1 MMTPEQ
7 AFVQFQTSLATV
19 PLEECASAG
28 RIYSRVTAMING
40 EFEPRYGLDEVSP
53 RIAEHATD
61 GGDMSDDIG
70 TFNELSEFLINN
82 CGYTERSLREVHG
95 TINQNIVDS
104 IALYSSV
111 PLKKIPIFTGEL
123 TSYASLATQKI
134 GVSLHGFYNGFLNKL
149 GVVTHEVPNYV
160 SNKLASVTGGDDATL
175 VLGLGV
181 AGTIGL
187 GIFVGKRINN
197 LD

>member
-1 MMTPEQ
+1 
-7 AFVQFQTSLATV
+7 
-19 PLEECASAG
+19 
-28 RIYSRVTAMING
+28 
-40 EFEPRYGLDEVSP
+40 
-53 RIAEHATD
+53 
-61 GGDMSDDIG
+61 
-70 TFNELSEFLINN
+70 
-82 CGYTERSLREVHG
+82 
-95 TINQNIVDS
+95 
-104 IALYSSV
+104 
-111 PLKKIPIFTGEL
+111 
-123 TSYASLATQKI
+123 
-134 GVSLHGFYNGFLNKL
+134 LHGFYNGFLNKL